1 MMGYSIPEGYRN
13 DFALRRLKINIRR
26 TRIMALLIIVLEF
39 LVLGI
44 SFLPVTVTNYGGYEW
59 QYRAFYFAIII
70 GATVF
75 YLVTGLLSDNVHKHF
90 NFLTG
95 FLMAIG
101 FLTLVFYSG
110 ITLLDQYRG
119 LPSFVNLFIVMAFA
133 IVVNLKPVKAISLF
147 MSTHILFLTA
157 NHVVGIDSMLIFS
170 NYINMTSVII
180 TVCMIS
186 YILHKH
192 QIKAYLDEL
201 KIRQQN
207 EELARISITDP
218 LTGLYNRRSLD
229 DFLEL
234 AYKEAYDNE
243 ELLTGIMIDIDYFK
257 GFNDTYGHIK
267 GDEVLER
274 IAGHID
280 EIVCETCGYVCRYG
294 GDEIFLILK
303 NKNEQEVQD
312 IEVLLS
318 EKVASDR
325 IEHRKSEISDCVT
338 VSIGSYSMAPDLN
351 ISPWHIVDKADEA
364 LYEMKKARIP
374 KEK

>member
-1 MMGYSIPEGYRN
+1 MMGYSIPDGYRN

-39 LVLGI
+39 FVLGI
-44 SFLPVTVTNYGGYEW
+44 SFLPVAVTNFGGYEW
-59 QYRAFYFAIII
+59 AYRAFYFAIII
-70 GATVF
+70 GVTVF
-75 YLVTGLLSDNVHKHF
+75 YLVTGPMFDNVHKHF

-95 FLMAIG
+95 FLMVMG
-101 FLTLVFYSG
+101 FLTLVLYSG

-147 MSTHILFLTA
+147 MSTHILFLVA
-157 NHVVGIDSMLIFS
+157 NHIISIDSMLIFS

-192 QIKAYLDEL
+192 QIKSYLDEL

-207 EELARISITDP
+207 EELARISITDS

-234 AYKEAYDNE
+234 VYKEAYDND

-267 GDEVLER
+267 GDDVLTR

-280 EIVCETCGYVCRYG
+280 DIVCETGGYVCRYG
-294 GDEIFLILK
+294 GDEIFVMLK
-303 NKNEQEVQD
+303 NKNEEEVRGFGA
-312 IEVLLS
+312 LLRD
-318 EKVASDR
+318 KIAADR
-325 IEHRKSEISDCVT
+325 IEHKKSEIGDCVT
-338 VSIGSYSMAPDLN
+338 VSIGSYTMTPDLD
-351 ISPWHIVDKADEA
+351 ISPWHIVDQADEA
-364 LYEMKKARIP
+364 LYVIKKARIS
-374 KEK
+374 K